1 MRDELASFAFAK
13 GEERVL
19 ELDPEADPTSLP
31 HERGAFDLT
40 VAERMLA
47 RCRRPELALAELA
60 RVTRPGGSILVVERL
75 GATDPLVSIE
85 RDRDERQ
92 RDPAHI
98 RFLPDGDLRAMFE
111 MNGLVLVRERRD
123 GDSGWYLLRR

>member
-1 MRDELASFAFAK
+1 MRDEIASFAFAK

-19 ELDPEADPTSLP
+19 DVDPETDPTSLP
-31 HERGAFDLT
+31 HDRGAFDLT
-40 VAERMLA
+40 VAERVLS

-60 RVTRPGGSILVVERL
+60 RVTRPRGSIVVVERL

-92 RDPAHI
+92 RNPAHV

-111 MNGLVLVRERRD
+111 MNGLVCVRERRD
-123 GDSGWYLLRR
+123 GDDGWYLLRR

>member
-1 MRDELASFAFAK
+1 MREEISSFAYAK

-19 ELDPEADPTSLP
+19 ELDPEADPMSLP
-31 HERGAFDLT
+31 DERGVFDQT
-40 VAERMLA
+40 VAERIHA
-47 RCRRPELALAELA
+47 RSRRPELALAEIV
-60 RVTRPGGSILVVERL
+60 RVTRPGGSIVVVEQL

-85 RDRDERQ
+85 RDRNERQ
-92 RDPAHI
+92 RDPAHV

-123 GDSGWYLLRR
+123 GDDGWYLLRR